1 MTDVRVREL
10 LESTLASAPPA
21 RFDLDSAMRSGR
33 RRRRTRTAAILGS
46 SALAVVLAGSLV
58 VSAVPRSGSDPTLT
72 GPVAA
77 ARSVTS
83 LPRGVVATGPWAYAV
98 PDRADDAPGVSRPR
112 RPPEL
117 GVWID
122 PQCPACATVHR
133 GSGAEIGELVDEGVV
148 TVYYRPATFLDDN
161 VADENAAAGAPTSSR
176 RAVAAWGCAV
186 DLGRGR
192 EYLDALMTGQPATE
206 GDGFTDARL
215 DDLARAAGHRRRRAG
230 PPSASCRSSGR
241 YLAWADAAQRA
252 FLDAKV
258 PGTPMVVLDGR
269 ELPNSVA
276 ADPAA
281 LRAAVLEAA
290 SRTP

>member
-72 GPVAA
+72 GPVAG
-77 ARSVTS
+77 SPVVTS

-98 PDRADDAPGVSRPR
+98 PIEPTSSRGQQAS

-133 GSGAEIGELVDEGVV
+133 GSGAEIGELVDEGLV

-215 DDLARAAGHRRRRAG
+215 DDLARAAGIDGGELAAFG
-230 PPSASCRSSGR
+230 SCRSSGR

-269 ELPNSVA
+269 ELPNSVV

-281 LRAAVLEAA
+281 LRAAVLDAA

>member
-10 LESTLASAPPA
+10 LESTLDSAPPA

-33 RRRRTRTAAILGS
+33 RRRRTRTAAVLGS

-58 VSAVPRSGSDPTLT
+58 VSVVPRPSEPSVT
-72 GPVAA
+72 GPVASSPSA
-77 ARSVTS
+77 TT

-98 PDRADDAPGVSRPR
+98 PLVPATSRGQQTTPT
-112 RPPEL
+112 PEL

-192 EYLDALMTGQPATE
+192 EYLDALMTGQPAAE
-206 GDGFTDARL
+206 GDGFTDVRL
-215 DDLARAAGHRRRRAG
+215 DELARTAGLDGDAFARFTA
-230 PPSASCRSSGR
+230 CRGSGR
-241 YLAWADAAQRA
+241 YLAWADAAQSA
-252 FLDAKV
+252 FVDAKV

-269 ELPNSVA
+269 ELPNSVV

-281 LRAAVLEAA
+281 LRAAVLDAA